1 MINLLILF
9 DLVKYGSHNIVN
21 SKFVRFFKKTI
32 VNLSIFKISHSNKIK
47 IKIKIHTL

>member
-1 MINLLILF
+1 LWIQNLLDF
-9 DLVKYGSHNIVN
+9 K
-21 SKFVRFFKKTI
+21 KKTI